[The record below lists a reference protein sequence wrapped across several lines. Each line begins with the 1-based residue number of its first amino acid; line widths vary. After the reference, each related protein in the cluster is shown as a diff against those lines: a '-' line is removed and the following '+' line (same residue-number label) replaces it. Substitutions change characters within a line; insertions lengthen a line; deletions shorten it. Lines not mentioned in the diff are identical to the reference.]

1 MNHLPTHEE
10 SMRLALAVARQAAA
24 TDDVPV
30 GAVVL
35 DAEGQVIGQGVNRR
49 EADHDPSAHAEV
61 VA

>member
-61 VA
+61 V